1 MSACVCECACLC
13 AGEGPKASPLSF
25 PECLHSPFVFLHS
38 GLSVT
43 FLSLVSVSQLYV
55 LPGGNRDGGEGFL
68 GAGGLQKWEVWGML
82 WSCFYHLETWQEET
96 PGETVEPLHTVSSSD
111 GSRDFFWVLGGWEG
125 SWLV

>member
-1 MSACVCECACLC
+1 MCVSVPAFVPERDQRRLPCPSQNVFILRLFFCTADCL
-13 AGEGPKASPLSF
+13 
-25 PECLHSPFVFLHS
+25 
-38 GLSVT
+38 VT